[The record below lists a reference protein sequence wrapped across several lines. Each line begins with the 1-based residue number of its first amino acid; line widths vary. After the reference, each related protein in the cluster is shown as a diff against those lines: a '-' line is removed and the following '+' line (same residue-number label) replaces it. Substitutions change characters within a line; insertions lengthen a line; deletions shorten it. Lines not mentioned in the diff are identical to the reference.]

1 MPVKIKNIE
10 IKGLRGIK
18 EDLSIKLDSKSI
30 LLYGENGSGK
40 SSITD
45 AIEWYYTDKVS
56 HLSGSEI
63 DLKEA
68 LRNSTL
74 AENDESSVKIIY
86 SKNVLDNEKKLFYKR
101 KKLTTELSNSSE
113 DFTNYIKSSES
124 ENLVIRYHALRKFI
138 DITKGEKLKYL
149 SDIIGYSEVT
159 RAKDIFKKAVN
170 SIKSEIRGQ
179 NFENQINTQKQ
190 ILIDKIKA
198 SVGREKDLF
207 EKINEIIKPLKTGVE
222 INSFVGIDEALEKIN
237 KPSNNTFILEKE
249 FLEKCKELLNSIK
262 NEVNF
267 FDEEYV
273 KYYNEFDKIAK
284 NVQSIMQTFLSEL
297 LIAGKNVIT
306 KKYHEEETCPLCLQ
320 PKKLEELKQEI
331 EARLKLIE
339 EASYKKSSFDNARQ
353 TVINFSTDRIRRLDT
368 LLSER
373 LLSEESNK
381 NIKDVVEAIKSKI
394 GEYQK
399 AGKIK
404 VTSGDKLIECNTLKL
419 TEDDFKIISEIDT
432 RILAID
438 KSFEEDNSTII
449 YSNITSAKDAFLQI
463 KNIEKAQEKL
473 EKQKSSLQII
483 YDEFIKKQKEEL
495 ENFISS
501 FSSPI
506 NEFYQFMNPGELIH
520 EIKIVIIGEEDELNG
535 LTIEYDFNG
544 NLTTAPQKYFSES
557 HLNCFGLA
565 FFLASVKAFNNENQ
579 FIILDDIISSF
590 DTTHRERF
598 ANLLFEKFAD
608 YQIILLTHEREWFQY
623 VRQIAKKKSWLINE
637 IRWSNEK
644 GTYLD
649 QEPKEL
655 KEQIINKLNNGSVDD
670 LGNSIRKYLEHLLK
684 EICYNLEVKVGF
696 RYNDVNEKRMSDE
709 LLNELKSKISK
720 QSNDLKEKT
729 EIIDRVTNSAILGN
743 LSSHDNPFNPS
754 LGDLKAFWADVME
767 FEKLFYCDKAE
778 CGKPI
783 SFKKYDDVNK
793 QIRCSCGNLN
803 YHWKR

>member
-1 MPVKIKNIE
+1 
-10 IKGLRGIK
+10 
-18 EDLSIKLDSKSI
+18 
-30 LLYGENGSGK
+30 
-40 SSITD
+40 
-45 AIEWYYTDKVS
+45 
-56 HLSGSEI
+56 
-63 DLKEA
+63 
-68 LRNSTL
+68 
-74 AENDESSVKIIY
+74 
-86 SKNVLDNEKKLFYKR
+86 
-101 KKLTTELSNSSE
+101 
-113 DFTNYIKSSES
+113 
-124 ENLVIRYHALRKFI
+124 
-138 DITKGEKLKYL
+138 
-149 SDIIGYSEVT
+149 
-159 RAKDIFKKAVN
+159 
-170 SIKSEIRGQ
+170 
-179 NFENQINTQKQ
+179 
-190 ILIDKIKA
+190 
-198 SVGREKDLF
+198 
-207 EKINEIIKPLKTGVE
+207 
-222 INSFVGIDEALEKIN
+222 
-237 KPSNNTFILEKE
+237 
-249 FLEKCKELLNSIK
+249 
-262 NEVNF
+262 
-267 FDEEYV
+267 
-273 KYYNEFDKIAK
+273 
-284 NVQSIMQTFLSEL
+284 MQTFLSEL

-320 PKKLEELKQEI
+320 SKKLEELKQEI

-339 EASYKKSSFDNARQ
+339 ESSYKKSSFDNARQ

-373 LLSEESNK
+373 LLSGESNK
-381 NIKDVVEAIKSKI
+381 NIKDAVESIKSKI

-404 VTSGDKLIECNTLKL
+404 VTSGDNLIECNTLKL
-419 TEDDFKIISEIDT
+419 TEDDFKIISEIDN

-449 YSNITSAKDAFLQI
+449 YSNITSSKDAFLQI

-495 ENFISS
+495 ENFILS

-565 FFLASVKAFNNENQ
+565 FFLASVKAFNNKNQ
-579 FIILDDIISSF
+579 FIILDDVISSF

-608 YQIILLTHEREWFQY
+608 YQIILLTHEHEWFQY

-655 KEQIINKLNNGSVDD
+655 KEQIIYKLNNGIVDN

-696 RYNDVNEKRMSDE
+696 RYNEVNEKRMSDE

-720 QSNDLKEKT
+720 HSNDLKDKT
-729 EIIDRVTNSAILGN
+729 EIIDRVANSAILGN
-743 LSSHDNPFNPS
+743 LSSHDNPFNLS
-754 LGDLKAFWADVME
+754 LGDLKAFWADVKE
-767 FEKLFYCDKAE
+767 LEKLFYCGNTE
-778 CGKPI
+778 CERPI
-783 SFKKYDDVNK
+783 TFNKYDDVNK
-793 QIRCSCGNLN
+793 KIRCSCGNLN
-803 YHWKR
+803 YHWRR